1 MVSLRGNFSSIHY
14 ASAVTFIHN
23 LQFYSQ
29 SKGGILAKACEY
41 IQELRANSARLP
53 DVLKENER
61 LNMDLDLMRQQ
72 CDELKNENQVLR
84 AHLQQQGATITTVAS
99 SNS

>member
-1 MVSLRGNFSSIHY
+1 MHIH
-14 ASAVTFIHN
+14 ALDVIFLHN

-41 IQELRANSARLP
+41 IQELRANNARLP

-61 LNMDLDLMRQQ
+61 LNMDLDLLRQQ
-72 CDELKNENQVLR
+72 CEDLKNENQILR
-84 AHLQQQGATITTVAS
+84 AHLQQQGITVSTIVS

>member
-1 MVSLRGNFSSIHY
+1 MHIH
-14 ASAVTFIHN
+14 VLDVIFLHN

-41 IQELRANSARLP
+41 IQELRANNARLP

-61 LNMDLDLMRQQ
+61 LNMDLDLIRQQ
-72 CDELKNENQVLR
+72 CEDLKNENQILR
-84 AHLQQQGATITTVAS
+84 AHLQQQGITVSTIVS

>member
-1 MVSLRGNFSSIHY
+1 MHIH
-14 ASAVTFIHN
+14 VLDVIFLHN

-41 IQELRANSARLP
+41 IQELRANNARLP

-61 LNMDLDLMRQQ
+61 LNLDLDLIRQQ
-72 CDELKNENQVLR
+72 CDDLKNENQILR
-84 AHLQQQGATITTVAS
+84 AHLQQQGITVSTIVST
-99 SNS
+99 NS

>member
-1 MVSLRGNFSSIHY
+1 MVFLSVVCIH
-14 ASAVTFIHN
+14 ALAVIFLHN

-41 IQELRANSARLP
+41 IQELRANNARLP

-61 LNMDLDLMRQQ
+61 LNLDLDLMRQQ
-72 CDELKNENQVLR
+72 CEELKNENQILR
-84 AHLQQQGATITTVAS
+84 AHLQQQGITVSNIVS

>member
-1 MVSLRGNFSSIHY
+1 MYQTVM
-14 ASAVTFIHN
+14 FIYN

-29 SKGGILAKACEY
+29 SKGGILAKACDY
-41 IQELRANSARLP
+41 IQELRANTARMP
-53 DVLKENER
+53 DILKENER

-72 CDELKNENQVLR
+72 CEELKNENQILR
-84 AHLQQQGATITTVAS
+84 AHLQQQGITVSTLVS

>member
-1 MVSLRGNFSSIHY
+1 MHIH
-14 ASAVTFIHN
+14 VLDVIFLHN

-41 IQELRANSARLP
+41 IQELRANNARLP

-61 LNMDLDLMRQQ
+61 LNMDLDLLRQQ
-72 CDELKNENQVLR
+72 CEDMKNENQILR
-84 AHLQQQGATITTVAS
+84 AHLQQQGITVSTIVS

>member
-1 MVSLRGNFSSIHY
+1 MEFFLVVYFY
-14 ASAVTFIHN
+14 ASSVTFLHN

-41 IQELRANSARLP
+41 IQELRANNARLP

-72 CDELKNENQVLR
+72 CEELKNENQILR
-84 AHLQQQGATITTVAS
+84 AHLQQQGITVS
-99 SNS
+99 NVVNSNS

>member
-1 MVSLRGNFSSIHY
+1 MHIH
-14 ASAVTFIHN
+14 VLDVIFLHN

-41 IQELRANSARLP
+41 IQELRANNARLP

-61 LNMDLDLMRQQ
+61 LNMDLDLLRQQ
-72 CDELKNENQVLR
+72 CEDLKNENQILR
-84 AHLQQQGATITTVAS
+84 AHLQQQGITVSTIVS